1 MNNDIDLSVAMDA
14 ADRKIVELNIKLS
27 KGETEELLEELNKW
41 MTIRDE
47 ILKGNIELIKR
58 VNNNDI

>member
-47 ILKGNIELIKR
+47 ILKGNIELIKSM
-58 VNNNDI
+58 N